1 MKTIIILA
9 FVGLALGFPGT
20 SHFFPE
26 INFTKIFVKMVS
38 RKKNA
43 PFKALV
49 RFPLIRLDT
58 DLPSTQKRKKLFP

>member
-1 MKTIIILA
+1 MRGEIREIDL
-9 FVGLALGFPGT
+9 
-20 SHFFPE
+20 HFFPRTQFHE
-26 INFTKIFVKMVS
+26 NFRENGFT
-38 RKKNA
+38 KKNA